1 MVHFLMF
8 LLHDD
13 RYLYFFGDTL
23 VDSGQRRN
31 VTRTLDTAH
40 IDKSGYYLVTEEGK
54 YEVINNAFTSR

>member
-1 MVHFLMF
+1 
-8 LLHDD
+8 
-13 RYLYFFGDTL
+13 GDTL